1 MKDIDNIYTICYNI
15 YGKLS
20 QGGSMKN
27 KKIIVMALSLGL
39 ILANNA
45 VSSAFASTNTHISQA
60 KSQSDASTIE
70 ELINMIDDLD
80 LSPNEKANLAIKLY
94 DIKSKVS
101 DKAEALSQAKVIFAK
116 AVEQIKKDKGKE
128 NPFAEV
134 SKKPSVDPVT
144 KDSEKI
150 SGTGVPGS
158 IIEIYYGTTKT
169 DLSPVSTAT
178 EIKVGKDGKWSI
190 ARPGHIGLV
199 DGFLGVSQKES
210 GKKPNYIE
218 MKIAKNK
225 IAETS
230 AEKVKNKRAFE
241 LKDINIWKND
251 PIDWKKGLKLA
262 EDLADEDKKFAEEA
276 LKNAK
281 VEDAS
286 SRSANKIERQE
297 GSIKITFDDKSEL
310 KLAGQI
316 LNVSSSITAASAQN
330 VPSDAV
336 EVEIKL
342 GEGVQVVKGQVTKI
356 GNKDNPSLYNKY
368 KVKPGSD
375 IKVEKIEALQ
385 ATIFDLIKPEALE
398 GYEDISW
405 KGEKVGFV
413 VGNDNKVFVASAKKK
428 AKPEE
433 PDKGNKPETNPEQ
446 KPDADKNKKPEGNNP
461 QNPDKDQPK
470 KPEKEKPVPDGGKK
484 EPDKKNPQKP
494 DDKPKQKPNPK
505 PEPQEK
511 PNKNEKENK
520 KPESSDNK
528 TSGRKQ
534 PEIKQKDKSYDYYYF
549 FRSNTYKQETY
560 AIKIKSY
567 KKLKQAYNRSLTTT
581 RAAKL
586 LLEIAPNKVK
596 DIKKDLLALIKE
608 SEKLRTIAEKRLKEL
623 EIELN
628 IKPTSN

>member
-116 AVEQIKKDKGKE
+116 AVEQIKKDKRKE

-218 MKIAKNK
+218 MKISKNK

-297 GSIKITFDDKSEL
+297 GSIKIIFDDKSEL

-405 KGEKVGFV
+405 KGEKDGFV

-446 KPDADKNKKPEGNNP
+446 KPDPEKNKKPEGNNP

-528 TSGRKQ
+528 TSGRKN